1 MQTYTVEQTAKI
13 LQVRKNFIYD
23 LIYTGRIKALR
34 LSERRF
40 RISEHALN
48 EFLQQEEAAHAEN
61 ISTYGGLQSAGEVD

>member
-1 MQTYTVEQTAKI
+1 MQTYTVEQTAKL

-48 EFLQQEEAAHAEN
+48 EFLQQEEAARRELRVLN
-61 ISTYGGLQSAGEVD
+61 